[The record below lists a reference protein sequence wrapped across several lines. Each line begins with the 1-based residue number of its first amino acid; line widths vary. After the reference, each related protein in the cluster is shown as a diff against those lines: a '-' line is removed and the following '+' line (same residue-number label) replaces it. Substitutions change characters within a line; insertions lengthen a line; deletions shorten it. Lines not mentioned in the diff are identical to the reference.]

1 MVSLEWQKI
10 HLEMIF
16 LITPYLRKL
25 EKNELVFVHML
36 STPSG
41 YESYVPS
48 KPTPPNYKSDLTFD
62 EKGFIKK

>member
-1 MVSLEWQKI
+1 
-10 HLEMIF
+10 MIF